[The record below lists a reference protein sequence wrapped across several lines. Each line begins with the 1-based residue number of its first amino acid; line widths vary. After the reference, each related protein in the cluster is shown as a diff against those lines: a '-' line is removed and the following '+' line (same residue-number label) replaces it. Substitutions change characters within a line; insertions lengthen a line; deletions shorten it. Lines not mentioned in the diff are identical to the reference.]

1 MMHNFECVWSL
12 FTIKGQILTFSF
24 PQGTSQAEKAAAE
37 NLLEKAPLG
46 HLSGVLKVATTET
59 VKWKHWSRHS
69 GVARC
74 TVAIFDVLGSDA
86 PSEPVSFV
94 IQSQGK
100 SSISSPTMVPEMLA
114 PEVTSGLQQR

>member
-1 MMHNFECVWSL
+1 MHNFECVWSL
-12 FTIKGQILTFSF
+12 FTIKGQILMLSL

-46 HLSGVLKVATTET
+46 QLSGVLKVATTET

-94 IQSQGK
+94 VQSQGK
-100 SSISSPTMVPEMLA
+100 SSISSLAMAPEMLA
-114 PEVTSGLQQR
+114 PEVTPGLRQE